1 LKKIVKSRSSN
12 IKSID
17 ETIEIKRPTLS
28 VQAKKLNEI
37 LETVPVN
44 LTLQE
49 NKFFDCPTFAY
60 GLINFFQTNEDALKM
75 KIRKNLIKKQTKAQD
90 LSWPIDDSYLKKQM
104 EYFRCT
110 EQIKT
115 DRSFFYYLKYLL
127 KSLRSLAGIQSEEE
141 NLSESSSNESVSV
154 TSTTKTTSLTNNFS
168 LSINDV
174 AEIFYPYTETLNK
187 CKKILS
193 SHSYLNYLLVNYN
206 GIFEKQE
213 KCNKNVPKPKEKFLN
228 FFSNLDK
235 RNEIKFL

>member
-1 LKKIVKSRSSN
+1 LKKLGQSRDLS

-17 ETIEIKRPTLS
+17 EALDLKRPLLMI
-28 VQAKKLNEI
+28 QAKQLNEL
-37 LETVPVN
+37 LETIPVN

-49 NKFFDCPTFAY
+49 HKYFDCPTFAY
-60 GLINFFQTNEDALKM
+60 GLLNFFQNNEDALKM

-90 LSWPIDDSYLKKQM
+90 LSWPIDETYLKKQI

-127 KSLRSLAGIQSEEE
+127 KSLRSLTGMPQEEE
-141 NLSESSSNESVSV
+141 YSSESSENESLTVN
-154 TSTTKTTSLTNNFS
+154 TSKNSSSSTNNFV
-168 LSINDV
+168 LNINDI
-174 AEIFYPYTETLNK
+174 AQIFYPYVESLNK

-206 GIFEKQE
+206 GIFENKE
-213 KCNKNVPKPKEKFLN
+213 KCNKNVVKPKEKFLN
-228 FFSNLDK
+228 FFVDFDK
-235 RNEIKFL
+235 KIKI

>member
-1 LKKIVKSRSSN
+1 M
-12 IKSID
+12 KSID
-17 ETIEIKRPTLS
+17 ETIELKRPTLS
-28 VQAKKLNEI
+28 VQSKQLNEL

-44 LTLQE
+44 LTLQDH
-49 NKFFDCPTFAY
+49 KFFDCPTFAY
-60 GLINFFQTNEDALKM
+60 GLINFFQSNEDALKM
-75 KIRKNLIKKQTKAQD
+75 RIRKNLIKKQTKAQD
-90 LSWPIDDSYLKKQM
+90 LSWPIDENYLKKQM

-127 KSLRSLAGIQSEEE
+127 KSLRSLTGIPYEEE
-141 NLSESSSNESVSV
+141 NSSESSSTDESAPII
-154 TSTTKTTSLTNNFS
+154 TNKNSLSTNNFS

-174 AEIFYPYTETLNK
+174 AEIFYPYVETINK

-213 KCNKNVPKPKEKFLN
+213 KCNKNVLKPKEKFLN
-228 FFSNLDK
+228 FFAALNLNK
-235 RNEIKFL
+235 KN